1 MKIRLAADE
10 DIPALFWIAQ
20 QFFQHNAYR
29 EHSWID
35 AGSLEKTLRLLMQEH
50 VLLVAEVAG
59 RVVGAAGA
67 MIAPLY
73 WNHAQLQ
80 GLEFVLWLDPEHRG
94 GGNGKLLR
102 QRLEDEGKAK
112 GVRFWNM
119 IALEASMP
127 EQVGAM
133 YRQAG
138 FKLVE
143 HVYLK
148 VL

>member
-1 MKIRLAADE
+1 MIFRPAVEA
-10 DIPALFWIAQ
+10 DIPALFGIAQ
-20 QFFQHNAYR
+20 KFFEFNVYR
-29 EHSWID
+29 EHSWINAPSLD
-35 AGSLEKTLRLLMQEH
+35 ATLRTLMADH
-50 VLLVAEVAG
+50 VLLAAEAQG

-80 GLEFVLWLDPEHRG
+80 GLEFFLWLDPEHRG
-94 GGNGKLLR
+94 GGSGKALR
-102 QRLEDEGKAK
+102 QRLEDEGKAR

-133 YRQAG
+133 YQQAG
-138 FKLVE
+138 FNLVE